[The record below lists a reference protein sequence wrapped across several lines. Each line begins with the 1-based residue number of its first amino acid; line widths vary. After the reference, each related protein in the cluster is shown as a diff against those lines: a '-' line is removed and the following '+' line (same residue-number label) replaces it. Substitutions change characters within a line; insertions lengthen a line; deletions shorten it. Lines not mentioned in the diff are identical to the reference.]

1 MSQCLDK
8 FCFWFNLLAFCIC
21 VNSWKR
27 SFCSRPLTPF
37 FSTSYTPFTTLC
49 LSFHTHTHIYI
60 FRHIHTHTHTHT
72 FRHKHFMLISTSK
85 ISTNYDKILIQD
97 QTDQDFQMIQNLWT
111 KSWIAEI
118 IDKDRKIVES
128 FCRNTQKKM
137 CENEIDD
144 VIRIFSLKQIHAW
157 RHLTSKCNRCIF
169 CLLEMQEKE
178 FQFNLEEENK
188 KLLKRRED
196 KLSVFFQNFV
206 SNHFKRSW
214 WEIGVREIECVKERE
229 GMFVWVR
236 ERDRVCER

>member
-72 FRHKHFMLISTSK
+72 FRHKHFLLISTSK

-118 IDKDRKIVES
+118 IDKDQKIVES

-144 VIRIFSLKQIHAW
+144 VIITTNGKEKKIISIDVIIRMFIIFGILFCFARVYTWYTRFFRI
-157 RHLTSKCNRCIF
+157 CNW
-169 CLLEMQEKE
+169 
-178 FQFNLEEENK
+178 
-188 KLLKRRED
+188 KL
-196 KLSVFFQNFV
+196 
-206 SNHFKRSW
+206 
-214 WEIGVREIECVKERE
+214 
-229 GMFVWVR
+229 
-236 ERDRVCER
+236 